1 MSIETLQ
8 PTSLWG
14 NFYKLTQIPH
24 PSGYLTEMSEFLKS
38 FAKQHQLQVE
48 TDKVGNILIKKPATH
63 GFEDRQTVV
72 WQAHMDMVPQK
83 DGSIEHDFQKDAL
96 KPVVDGEWVR
106 ASGTTLGADN
116 GIGLAAALAVLESQ
130 DLKHG
135 PIEAFFTVDEET
147 GMIGANGLT
156 DNFLSGDILL
166 NMDSEDEG
174 ELYVGCAGGVDATM
188 TFRYK
193 EVSVPEGDVA
203 VKVCLSGLRG
213 GHSGLE
219 INEGRANAN
228 KLLFR
233 FLKEAIM
240 LYEAR
245 LSSVEGGNMRN
256 AIPREACAVLTI
268 PADTYDELEI
278 LVQEYEDLF
287 NEEYRTIENEIVFTI
302 SEVELPSGL
311 IPEEV
316 QDDLVNAVTACPNGV
331 FRFIPEIPDT
341 VETSTN
347 LSIVKS
353 SHDSVEVACLLRSSA
368 DSKKD
373 ELASMIESVFALAGA
388 KVEFSG
394 SYSGWNPNMN
404 SAILHT
410 MQNVYEKEF
419 GEKPAVKVVHAGLE
433 CGIIG
438 PKVPNMDMISFGPT
452 IRHPHTP
459 NEKVN
464 IASVE
469 KFWKFLTATLVNI
482 PTKK

>member
-1 MSIETLQ
+1 MSIENLK
-8 PTSLWG
+8 PSSLWR

-24 PSGYLTEMSEFLKS
+24 PSGYLVPISEFLKS
-38 FAKQHQLQVE
+38 FAKQHQLEVL
-48 TDKVGNILIKKPATH
+48 TDKIGNILIKKPATN
-63 GFEDRQTVV
+63 GFENRQVV
-72 WQAHMDMVPQK
+72 VLQAHMDMVPQK
-83 DGSIEHDFQKDAL
+83 NSEIKHDFQKDAL
-96 KPVVDGEWVR
+96 MPVIDGDWVR

-116 GIGLAAALAVLESQ
+116 GIGLAAALAVLESN
-130 DLKHG
+130 DLQHG

-147 GMIGANGLT
+147 GMVGANGLS
-156 DNFLSGDILL
+156 DDFLSGDILL

-174 ELYVGCAGGVDATM
+174 ELYVGCAGGVDANM
-188 TFRYK
+188 IFRYK

-203 VKVCLSGLRG
+203 VEVTLSGLRG

-228 KLLFR
+228 KLIFR

-240 LYEAR
+240 QYEAR
-245 LSSVEGGNMRN
+245 LASVEGGNMRN
-256 AIPREACAVLTI
+256 AIPRDARAVLTI
-268 PADTYDELEI
+268 PADTYDDLEI

-287 NEEYRTIENEIVFTI
+287 NEEYRAIEDKIIFTI
-302 SEVELPSGL
+302 TEVELPSGL
-311 IPEEV
+311 IPEEI

-341 VETSTN
+341 VETSNN

-353 SHDSVEVACLLRSSA
+353 TGESVEVACLLRSSV

-394 SYSGWNPNMN
+394 SYSGWNPNMK
-404 SAILHT
+404 SAILQT
-410 MQNVYEKEF
+410 MQDVYFKEF
-419 GEKPAVKVVHAGLE
+419 GRQPAVKVIHAGLE

-438 PKVPNMDMISFGPT
+438 PKVPHMDMISFGPT

-459 NEKVN
+459 DEKVN

-469 KFWKFLTATLVNI
+469 KFWKFLVATLMNV
-482 PTKK
+482 PVKK

>member
-8 PTSLWG
+8 PTTLWR

-24 PSGYLTEMSEFLKS
+24 PSGYMKPMSEFLMA
-38 FAKQHQLQVE
+38 FAKEHNLE
-48 TDKVGNILIKKPATH
+48 AKTDKVGNILIKKSATA
-63 GFEDRQTVV
+63 GMENRQTVV
-72 WQAHMDMVPQK
+72 LQAHIDMVPQK
-83 DGSIEHDFQKDAL
+83 NGDVEHDFVTDAL
-96 KPVVDGEWVR
+96 RPVIDGEWVR

-116 GIGLAAALAVLESQ
+116 GIGVAAALAVLESN
-130 DLKHG
+130 DLQHG

-147 GMIGANGLT
+147 GMVGANGLIE
-156 DNFLSGDILL
+156 DFLSGDILL

-174 ELYVGCAGGVDATM
+174 ELYVGCAGGVDANL
-188 TFRYK
+188 TFKYQ
-193 EVSVPEGDVA
+193 EVAVPEGDVA
-203 VKVCLSGLRG
+203 VCVELKGLRG

-228 KLLFR
+228 KLIFR
-233 FLKEAIM
+233 FLKEAIVQ
-240 LYEAR
+240 YEAR
-245 LSSVEGGNMRN
+245 LASVEGGNMRN
-256 AIPREACAVLTI
+256 AIPREAHAVLTI
-268 PADTYDELEI
+268 PADTLGDLEI

-287 NEEYRTIENEIVFTI
+287 NEEYRAIENEISFTMR
-302 SEVELPSGL
+302 EVELPSGL
-311 IPEEV
+311 IPEEI

-341 VETSTN
+341 VETSNN

-353 SHDSVEVACLLRSSA
+353 NGSEIEVACLLRSSV

-373 ELASMIESVFALAGA
+373 ELASMVESVFALAGA

-404 SAILHT
+404 SAILKT
-410 MQNVYEKEF
+410 MKQVYTQNFGKE
-419 GEKPAVKVVHAGLE
+419 PAVKVVHAGLE

-438 PKVPNMDMISFGPT
+438 PKVPEMDMISFGPT

-464 IASVE
+464 IASV
-469 KFWKFLTATLVNI
+469 KRFWNFLKLTLENV
-482 PTKK
+482 PVKA

>member
-1 MSIETLQ
+1 
-8 PTSLWG
+8 
-14 NFYKLTQIPH
+14 
-24 PSGYLTEMSEFLKS
+24 
-38 FAKQHQLQVE
+38 
-48 TDKVGNILIKKPATH
+48 
-63 GFEDRQTVV
+63 
-72 WQAHMDMVPQK
+72 
-83 DGSIEHDFQKDAL
+83 
-96 KPVVDGEWVR
+96 
-106 ASGTTLGADN
+106 
-116 GIGLAAALAVLESQ
+116 
-130 DLKHG
+130 
-135 PIEAFFTVDEET
+135 
-147 GMIGANGLT
+147 MIGANGLT

-353 SHDSVEVACLLRSSA
+353 SHDSVEVACLLRSSV

>member
-8 PTSLWG
+8 PTTLWR

-24 PSGYLTEMSEFLKS
+24 PSGYLKQMSEFLIA
-38 FAKQHQLQVE
+38 FAKEHNLEVK
-48 TDKVGNILIKKPATH
+48 TDKVGNILIKKSATA
-63 GFEDRQTVV
+63 GMENRQTVV
-72 WQAHMDMVPQK
+72 LQAHIDMVPQK
-83 DGSIEHDFQKDAL
+83 NGDVEHDFVTDAL
-96 KPVVDGEWVR
+96 RPVVDGEWVR

-116 GIGLAAALAVLESQ
+116 GIGVAAALAVLESN
-130 DLKHG
+130 DLQHG

-147 GMIGANGLT
+147 GMVGANGLSE
-156 DNFLSGDILL
+156 DFLSGDILL

-174 ELYVGCAGGVDATM
+174 ELYVGCAGGVDANL
-188 TFRYK
+188 TFKYK
-193 EVSVPEGDVA
+193 EVAVPEGDVA
-203 VKVCLSGLRG
+203 VCVELKGLRG

-228 KLLFR
+228 KLIFR

-240 LYEAR
+240 QYEAR
-245 LSSVEGGNMRN
+245 LASVEGGNMRN
-256 AIPREACAVLTI
+256 AIPREAHAVLTI
-268 PADTYDELEI
+268 PADTLGELEI

-287 NEEYRTIENEIVFTI
+287 NEEYRAIENKISFTMR
-302 SEVELPSGL
+302 EVELPSGL
-311 IPEEV
+311 IPEEI

-341 VETSTN
+341 VETSNN

-353 SHDSVEVACLLRSSA
+353 DGQTVEVACLLRSSV

-373 ELASMIESVFALAGA
+373 ELASMVESVFALAGA

-404 SAILHT
+404 SAILKT
-410 MQNVYEKEF
+410 MKQVYAQTFGKE
-419 GEKPAVKVVHAGLE
+419 PAVKVVHAGLE

-438 PKVPNMDMISFGPT
+438 PKVPEMDMISFGPT

-469 KFWKFLTATLVNI
+469 RFWEFLKITLENI
-482 PTKK
+482 PVKA

>member
-8 PTSLWG
+8 PTTLWR

-24 PSGYLTEMSEFLKS
+24 PSGYMKPMSEFLMA
-38 FAKQHQLQVE
+38 FAKEHNLE
-48 TDKVGNILIKKPATH
+48 AKTDKVGNILIKKSATA
-63 GFEDRQTVV
+63 GMENRQTVV
-72 WQAHMDMVPQK
+72 LQAHIDMVPQK
-83 DGSIEHDFQKDAL
+83 NGDVEHDFVTDAL
-96 KPVVDGEWVR
+96 RPVIDGEWVR

-116 GIGLAAALAVLESQ
+116 GIGVAAALAVLESN
-130 DLKHG
+130 DLQHG

-147 GMIGANGLT
+147 GMVGANGLIE
-156 DNFLSGDILL
+156 DFLSGDILL

-174 ELYVGCAGGVDATM
+174 ELYVGCAGGVDANL
-188 TFRYK
+188 TFKYQ
-193 EVSVPEGDVA
+193 EVAVPEGDVA
-203 VKVCLSGLRG
+203 VCVELKGLRG

-228 KLLFR
+228 KLIFR
-233 FLKEAIM
+233 FLKEAIVQ
-240 LYEAR
+240 YEAR
-245 LSSVEGGNMRN
+245 LASVEGGNMRN
-256 AIPREACAVLTI
+256 AIPREAHAVLTI
-268 PADTYDELEI
+268 PADTLGDLEI

-287 NEEYRTIENEIVFTI
+287 NEEYRAIENEISFTMR
-302 SEVELPSGL
+302 EVELPSGL
-311 IPEEV
+311 IPEEI

-341 VETSTN
+341 VETSNN

-353 SHDSVEVACLLRSSA
+353 NGSEIEVACLLRSSV

-373 ELASMIESVFALAGA
+373 ELASMVESVFALAGA

-404 SAILHT
+404 SAILKT
-410 MQNVYEKEF
+410 MKQVYTQNFGKE
-419 GEKPAVKVVHAGLE
+419 PAVKVVHAGLE

-438 PKVPNMDMISFGPT
+438 PKVPEMDMISFGPT

-469 KFWKFLTATLVNI
+469 RFWNFLKLTLENV
-482 PTKK
+482 PVKA